1 MYVEIY
7 MCLSTYMEIYIYL
20 SIDLYIYMYV
30 HISHIAGASK
40 SLELEGS
47 TLDPG
52 LRTPGLQ
59 PELDVSRLQR
69 KVMIS
74 GGLGFRVSGQ
84 NFEHGY
90 AKTTVGHVR
99 VCSMN
104 HKACAT
110 APCRKRL
117 SHECASHMSR
127 LQQNPKRIIPSPSAI
142 PKPFAELGSPTRS
155 TSLGIQAE
163 GSSGP
168 DAYVQDL
175 I

>member
-1 MYVEIY
+1 M
-7 MCLSTYMEIYIYL
+7 SIYIHGDLYL
-20 SIDLYIYMYV
+20 SVYRSIYIYMYV

-69 KVMIS
+69 KVMIP

-168 DAYVQDL
+168 DAYAQDL